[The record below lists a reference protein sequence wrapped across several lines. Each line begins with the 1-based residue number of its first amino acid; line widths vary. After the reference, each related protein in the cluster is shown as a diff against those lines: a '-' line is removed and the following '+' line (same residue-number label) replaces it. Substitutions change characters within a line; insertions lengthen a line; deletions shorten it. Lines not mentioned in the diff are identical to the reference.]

1 MSTLFQLHSDLTSL
15 SNTRK
20 LPKQYQQGDAI
31 ILLGTTLAFVDAIIN
46 IIVANKSYNKEN
58 QQAFRPK
65 LYALQEDFNNL
76 NTTAQE
82 KLTDKLAN
90 IELVIELIDDEQW
103 VALVETFDN
112 VVMINH

>member
-1 MSTLFQLHSDLTSL
+1 MSTLFQLHGDLTSL
-15 SNTRK
+15 SNTQQ

-31 ILLGTTLAFVDAIIN
+31 ILLGTTLAFIDIIIN
-46 IIVANKSYNKEN
+46 TVVANKNHD
-58 QQAFRPK
+58 QQSFRPK

-76 NTTAQE
+76 NPTAQE

-90 IELVIELIDDEQW
+90 TELVIEFIDDEQW